1 MVVPREEGP
10 AASLASYQLEVLRD
24 KNREL
29 TQRLHDLYAI
39 APENERL
46 AVQTQQLTLNLLR
59 QDSAAS
65 TVRAMA
71 ARLSEDI
78 NGDLVRVVLFEP
90 VQGLDDADWLQ
101 VIPRDDAVLVPFRDC
116 LAAGEPLCGRLHPDK
131 QALLYGPRVDEVK
144 STALLPLEHFG
155 LAAVGSRDPNRL
167 YPGMGPLFVR
177 MMGAA
182 WAGSEESRV

>member
-39 APENERL
+39 AQENERL
-46 AVQTQQLTLNLLR
+46 AVQTQQLPLNLLR

-71 ARLSEDI
+71 ARLREDF
-78 NGDLVRVVLFEP
+78 NGDLLRVVLFEP
-90 VQGLDDADWLQ
+90 VHGLDADDWL
-101 VIPRDDAVLVPFRDC
+101 
-116 LAAGEPLCGRLHPDK
+116 
-131 QALLYGPRVDEVK
+131 RVDRK
-144 STALLPLEHFG
+144 S
-155 LAAVGSRDPNRL
+155 AVEGQRVS
-167 YPGMGPLFVR
+167 VR
-177 MMGAA
+177 
-182 WAGSEESRV
+182 VDL

>member
-1 MVVPREEGP
+1 MYIMLLIVSMLLLCYDILLIYILFITFICYLFSVCAVLVLFFFFKQKTAYEMRISDWSSDVCSSDL
-10 AASLASYQLEVLRD
+10 SLASYQLEVLRD

-39 APENERL
+39 AQENERL

-71 ARLSEDI
+71 ARLSEDF

-101 VIPRDDAVLVPFRDC
+101 VIPRD
-116 LAAGEPLCGRLHPDK
+116 
-131 QALLYGPRVDEVK
+131 
-144 STALLPLEHFG
+144 
-155 LAAVGSRDPNRL
+155 
-167 YPGMGPLFVR
+167 
-177 MMGAA
+177 
-182 WAGSEESRV
+182 

>member
-1 MVVPREEGP
+1 MSETAEKLGAHEVAAWLRLHPKFLQQFPDLAISMVVPREEGP

-39 APENERL
+39 AQENERL

-71 ARLSEDI
+71 ARLSEDF
-78 NGDLVRVVLFEP
+78 NGDRVRVVLFEP
-90 VQGLDDADWLQ
+90 VQGLDDADALP
-101 VIPRDDAVLVPFRDC
+101 VIPHHDAVRGPVRHC
-116 LAAGEPLCGRLHPDK
+116 LPEQPEERRLGK
-131 QALLYGPRVDEVK
+131 
-144 STALLPLEHFG
+144 G
-155 LAAVGSRDPNRL
+155 L
-167 YPGMGPLFVR
+167 
-177 MMGAA
+177 
-182 WAGSEESRV
+182 